1 MFAEDTFP
9 FANAR
14 PVGTLMLSL
23 QPVERRV
30 PATGQS
36 SRNTMAGRL
45 QDAPAHDAEADAAD
59 RGIINSTQPVNN

>member
-9 FANAR
+9 FAYAR

-23 QPVERRV
+23 HLVDRRV
-30 PATGQS
+30 LATGQGS
-36 SRNTMAGRL
+36 SNTLVGRL